1 MPVEFIK
8 DEELWE
14 KAKKIVKDQ
23 YNLSEKDGEK
33 FWKLVMGVYKQGGG
47 KLKKKKMQKSEYLYL
62 DLEKSE
68 NRYTILRWNGEDGE
82 DALFVIKDNLTGKQT
97 LFSPYA
103 PELVDWVD
111 YDLLRQEPMNT
122 WQDFGNESVSSLDDI
137 VF

>member
-1 MPVEFIK
+1 MPVAFIK
-8 DEELWE
+8 DEELWVN
-14 KAKKIVKDQ
+14 AKKIVKDQ
-23 YNLSEKDGEK
+23 YTLSDSHGEK
-33 FWKLVMGVYKQGGG
+33 FSKLLMGVYKQGGG
-47 KLKKKKMQKSEYLYL
+47 KLKKKKTQKSEFLYL